1 MGWGWGKVRMSCSSG
16 RASKVEGQ
24 SSARPFLGRAL
35 MPRLLNSVSPPS
47 STCGRGQS
55 KTRVGCGR
63 PASRRCVPREH
74 LLTYLLTHLPTY
86 LRTYLLVLA
95 YLGEVHE
102 ECVDARAARQPRV
115 SGDEVV
121 VAAVVLAHL
130 VLQHLWRVGPWV
142 ASRGG

>member
-1 MGWGWGKVRMSCSSG
+1 MGEVKARRVLGAG
-16 RASKVEGQ
+16 GQ
-24 SSARPFLGRAL
+24 H
-35 MPRLLNSVSPPS
+35 
-47 STCGRGQS
+47 RG
-55 KTRVGCGR
+55 V
-63 PASRRCVPREH
+63 VH
-74 LLTYLLTHLPTY
+74 FLTYLLTHLPTY